1 MKHPKHHTM
10 VVHRVLTI
18 YTNKI
23 RVSFVHCQFYTPEK
37 PFLNFCMSLSNTRGC
52 VFALFTGAQIL
63 MKPLFFCSVHVW
75 QHYRPLQT
83 LPYHNMH
90 FIDEIVT
97 AQNLLM
103 CGFRHS
109 FSSTCSY
116 EWIHVFKPFVEMKLI
131 LYSLILL
138 TFILLSGDKKISS
151 LLLSQW

>member
-1 MKHPKHHTM
+1 MYINVVKHPRHHTM

-18 YTNKI
+18 YINKI
-23 RVSFVHCQFYTPEK
+23 RVSFVHCQFYTPEM

-52 VFALFTGAQIL
+52 VFALFSFVPY
-63 MKPLFFCSVHVW
+63 MYNK

-83 LPYHNMH
+83 LPYHMH
-90 FIDEIVT
+90 FINEIVT

-116 EWIHVFKPFVEMKLI
+116 ECIHVFKLFVEMKLI

-151 LLLSQW
+151 Y